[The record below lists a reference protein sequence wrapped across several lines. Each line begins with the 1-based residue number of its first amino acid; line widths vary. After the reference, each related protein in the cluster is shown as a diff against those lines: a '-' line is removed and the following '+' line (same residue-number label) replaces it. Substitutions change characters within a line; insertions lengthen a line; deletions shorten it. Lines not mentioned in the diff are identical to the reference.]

1 MASLTV
7 IDFLEFIELLLE
19 FCEGVCWFSAA
30 QSFLQRLVE
39 TFNFALGLRMVGLS
53 VLLNDSQFS

>member
-7 IDFLEFIELLLE
+7 IDFLEFIELLFE